1 MRIVETLALW
11 QEIQPQDIRHASH
24 RHQLLD
30 IIDWC
35 TQNTETEGE
44 ELCESV
50 RTSVN
55 TDMEQESSRAS
66 WLASRNGTRHGEQ
79 ERVLL
84 NLQPWD
90 LAQYLAI
97 YDYLYVFRVVEDSP
111 MDDFLRSTAKDVSTT
126 SLNPDLRPE
135 QVNINVLYT
144 IDHSYNT
151 G

>member
-11 QEIQPQDIRHASH
+11 QEIQPQDIGHASR

-35 TQNTETEGE
+35 TQNTEDQGE
-44 ELCESV
+44 KLCESV

-55 TDMEQESSRAS
+55 TDMERESSRAS
-66 WLASRNGTRHGEQ
+66 WSASRDGTRHGEQ
-79 ERVLL
+79 ETALL

-97 YDYLYVFRVVEDSP
+97 YDYLYIVRMVEDAP
-111 MDDFLRSTAKDVSTT
+111 LDELLCSTAKDVSTT
-126 SLNPDLRPE
+126 SLNPDLRTE